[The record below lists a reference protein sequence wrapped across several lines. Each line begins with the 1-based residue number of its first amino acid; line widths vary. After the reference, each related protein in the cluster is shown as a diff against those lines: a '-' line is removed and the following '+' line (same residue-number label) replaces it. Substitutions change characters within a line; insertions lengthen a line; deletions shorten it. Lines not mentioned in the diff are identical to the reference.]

1 MSFTKSL
8 SYKLKTALPALALAG
23 GAMMA
28 SCEKEEPETPVTPTI
43 DVEVKISDTDKY
55 SLATDPYASKITPS
69 EIITNYINNPQ
80 IRTIYIVPITNGGWG
95 IYNKDYI
102 PILREKFL
110 MPILNLSPKVRGK
123 GDFNFKPG
131 EASKVSNDSLW
142 FVQNGW
148 TINKD
153 LQKQE

>member
-1 MSFTKSL
+1 MKFTKSL
-8 SYKLKTALPALALAG
+8 SYKLMTAVLTLAG
-23 GAMMA
+23 GAMIA
-28 SCEKEEPETPVTPTI
+28 SCEKEEPETQLPPI
-43 DVEVKISDTDKY
+43 DVEVKFSLTDAQ
-55 SLATDPYASKITPS
+55 SLFLDQYNMDRKPS
-69 EIITNYINNPQ
+69 ELIKYYINNPE
-80 IRTIYIVPITNGGWG
+80 IRNIYIIPE
-95 IYNKDYI
+95 KDTWSVCNVSDIIAIKQKILI
-102 PILREKFL
+102 PALSF
-110 MPILNLSPKVRGK
+110 SPKISGK